1 MSRSFR
7 EQDPVLLV
15 DGTSLVYRAFFAI
28 SNLTAPDGRP
38 TNAVYGFTNMLLRLL
53 EDSECDCIVVAFDRG
68 KPRYRLEV
76 YPDYKGH
83 RPEMPSD
90 LRPQFDLVRE
100 VLDGLGVPRIEI
112 DGVEADD
119 IIGTMARRLS
129 QRGRRSIVVTGDK
142 DLLQLVSEDVEV
154 RLTRRGITEMETYD
168 LKRVRSEYGVEPR
181 DLVDVKALMGDSSDN
196 VPGVPG
202 VGEKTALKLVRNVG
216 SLEEILKKPE
226 LAGGKAIPARLREN
240 EDQARMSRV
249 LVEVRSD
256 IDMDLDVE
264 GLRPPEIDK
273 KALGAILSD
282 LGFTRL
288 LERFD
293 IEVEGNHAESI
304 PLDERCATD
313 WVESGEVADLGGR
326 LAIDWWYEDDGSL
339 RVAFATDSDSGILFA
354 GESEGVGIAASQLFD
369 SPSLEIVG
377 EELGELLARLRVDRP
392 RAELFDVQ
400 LAAYLLDP
408 ARSSYPLDTLSR
420 SYLESSLTSEGGDGD
435 SGARLDVLFRLR
447 DVLETE
453 LRALELW
460 ELFSEIERPLLPIL
474 VRMRLNGIGVDR
486 DILAEQGEELR
497 ERIEEVERRIWERAG
512 HEFNVNSP
520 KQLGEVLFEEM
531 GLPVIKKTKTGY
543 STDAEVLGQLS
554 VDHPIADDMLEYRS
568 LVKLRGYVSGLSSE
582 IDPDTGRIHS
592 TFHQA
597 VTATGRL
604 SSSDPNLQNIPI
616 REETGRRLRR
626 AFVAPRGHSL
636 LAADYSQ
643 IELRVLA
650 HFSEDE
656 TLMEAF
662 RNDEDIHLR
671 TASEVFDVPVEEVSS
686 DLRNAAKAVNFGI
699 IYGISAFGLSR
710 NLKIDPER
718 AEEYIDGYLKR
729 LPGVRRYMENVV
741 ERAREDGYVRTLFG
755 RIRYLPELH
764 HRVYHRRAFAERMAL
779 NTPIQGTAADIIK
792 KAMVALEDEVG
803 SRGEKLLLQV
813 HDELIWEVVDS
824 EIDSF
829 AARAKQTMEAAAK
842 LEVPLKVDFKAGSNW
857 YDMKK
862 LEVED

>member
-1 MSRSFR
+1 MSCSSQ
-7 EQDPVLLV
+7 ESDPVLLV

-38 TNAVYGFTNMLLRLL
+38 TNAVYGFTNMLLRLI

-68 KPRYRLEV
+68 EPSYRLEV

-83 RPEMPSD
+83 RPEMPAD
-90 LRPQFDLVRE
+90 LRPQFDMVRE
-100 VLDGLGVPRIEI
+100 VLDGLGIPRIEI

-129 QRGRRSIVVTGDK
+129 ESGRRSVVVTGDK
-142 DLLQLVSEDVEV
+142 DLLQLVSDDIEV
-154 RLTRRGITEMETYD
+154 RLTRRGITEMENYD
-168 LKRVRSEYGVEPR
+168 LQRVRSEYGVEPR
-181 DLVDVKALMGDSSDN
+181 ELIDVKALMGDSSDN

-202 VGEKTALKLVRNVG
+202 VGEKTALKLVKKIG
-216 SLEEILKKPE
+216 SLEEVLERPE
-226 LAGGKAIPARLREN
+226 MAGGKAIPARLREN
-240 EDQARMSRV
+240 ADRARMSRV
-249 LVEVRSD
+249 LVEIHTD
-256 IDMDLDVE
+256 IETDLDVE
-264 GLRPPEIDK
+264 GLRPPEIDRE
-273 KALGAILSD
+273 ALGKVLSD
-282 LGFTRL
+282 LGFERL
-288 LERFD
+288 LERLD
-293 IEVEGNHAESI
+293 IEIEGDHAESV
-304 PLDERCATD
+304 PLEERSATD
-313 WVESGEVADLGGR
+313 WMESGEVDALQGR
-326 LAIDWWYEDDGSL
+326 LAVDWWSDDDDAL
-339 RVAFATDSDSGILFA
+339 RIAFAADSDSGVLLS
-354 GESEGVGIAASQLFD
+354 GESEDVADAAAELLD
-369 SPSLEIVG
+369 SPPLEMVG
-377 EELGELLARLRVDRP
+377 HELGEFLARVGVGRP
-392 RAELFDVQ
+392 RADLFDVE

-420 SYLESSLTSEGGDGD
+420 SYLESSLTSGEGEE
-435 SGARLDVLFRLR
+435 GAGTRLDVLLGLR

-453 LRALELW
+453 LRALEVW

-474 VRMRLNGIGVDR
+474 ARMRLNGITVDR
-486 DILAEQGEELR
+486 DILAAQGEELR
-497 ERIEEVERRIWERAG
+497 ERIEEVEQKIWERAG
-512 HEFNVNSP
+512 HEFNVSSP

-531 GLPVIKKTKTGY
+531 ELPVIKKTKTGY

-554 VDHPIADDMLEYRS
+554 VDHPIADDVLEYRS

-626 AFVAPRGHSL
+626 AFVAPEGQAL

-650 HFSEDE
+650 HFSEDR
-656 TLMEAF
+656 TLIESF
-662 RNDEDIHLR
+662 TNDEDIHRR
-671 TASEVFDVPVEEVSS
+671 TASEVFDVPMDEVTS

-710 NLKIDPER
+710 NLKIDPDR
-718 AEEYIDGYLKR
+718 AQEYIDGYLER
-729 LPGVRRYMENVV
+729 LPGVRRYMDDVV
-741 ERAREDGYVRTLFG
+741 DRAREDGYVRTLFG
-755 RIRYLPELH
+755 RIRYLPEIN

-792 KAMVALEDEVG
+792 KAMVALEGDAG
-803 SRGEKLLLQV
+803 AHGEKLLLQV
-813 HDELIWEVVDS
+813 HDELIWEVPESRVDS
-824 EIDSF
+824 LAS
-829 AARAKQTMEAAAK
+829 RAKETMEAAAD
-842 LEVPLKVDFKAGSNW
+842 LAVPLKVDFKSGPNW
-857 YDMKK
+857 YDLQR
-862 LEVED
+862 LEVES